1 MGELYNTALLGKT
14 KEEIEERQKAEMEK
28 RATER
33 ERKVSESKSP
43 EANLIFADWGI
54 ETEDD
59 SNLYFSPEEG
69 NVVFASAYDGWG
81 FRCVLSLFCVK
92 EGCVWISTYRVT

>member
-14 KEEIEERQKAEMEK
+14 KEEIEERQKEEMEK
-28 RATER
+28 RERRVSER

-59 SNLYFSPEEG
+59 SNLYFSPEQG

-81 FRCVLSLFCVK
+81 FRYIYYIFFVC
-92 EGCVWISTYRVT
+92 R